1 LVKLTFGETFSLF
14 QLTTM
19 KRILSV
25 VLLSSATLISC
36 STKKENVAT
45 LKDFEFAIQASDNDG
60 LKNCNEEILF
70 WRNKELTN
78 PSDTYLSKIGGAFAK
93 RFAITGVIE
102 DINTSDSLF
111 KQVIK
116 LDPNRTGAYQALA
129 VNCMTR
135 HEFRQARNYIEKA
148 LVIGDNKAAS
158 LFTLFD
164 ISMELGDIDGA
175 KHILSQFENK
185 NAFAYL
191 IREAKVDDQEGK
203 LDVAIEKMERAYERI
218 KDDPSLF
225 SWTLSNLGDMYG
237 HEGRVD
243 EAYQAYLSVLK
254 KNPAHDFSLK
264 GIAWIALSHDH
275 NTTLAKHITSA
286 LLKRKEMP
294 DMHLLLAKIAE
305 QENNLLEKNTQLQL
319 FTQKASEAKYGDM
332 YNKYLALLEAEE
344 FKNPSRTVEIATIE
358 ISNRPT
364 PQSYDLLAWGYFQQ
378 GHVEKAIEVAQQHVE
393 GKTFEPEAT
402 YHLGVIYEKIDEEK
416 SRDFLKKALQS
427 SFELGPSIAATIQ
440 KILE

>member
-1 LVKLTFGETFSLF
+1 
-14 QLTTM
+14 M
-19 KRILSV
+19 KRILFV
-25 VLLSSATLISC
+25 VLLSIGALVSC
-36 STKKENVAT
+36 STKKETVAT
-45 LKDFEFAIQASDNDG
+45 LKDFEFAIQASDSEG
-60 LKNCNEEILF
+60 LQNCNEEISF
-70 WRNKELTN
+70 WRNKELAN
-78 PSDTYLSKIGGAFAK
+78 PSDTYLSKIGGAYTK

-102 DINTSDSLF
+102 DIYTSDSLY
-111 KQVIK
+111 KQVLK
-116 LDPNRTGAYQALA
+116 SDSNRTGAYQALA

-135 HEFRQARNYIEKA
+135 HEFRQAKDYIQKA
-148 LVIGDNKAAS
+148 LLIGDSKAAS

-175 KHILSQFENK
+175 KYILSQFENK

-191 IREAKVDDQEGK
+191 IREAKVDDQEGR
-203 LDVAIEKMERAYERI
+203 LDLAIEKMERAFERI

-237 HEGRVD
+237 HAGRVE
-243 EAYQAYLSVLK
+243 EAYQAYLAVLK
-254 KNPAHDFSLK
+254 KNPAHDFALK

-275 NTTLAKHITSA
+275 NTILAKQLVSILA
-286 LLKRKEMP
+286 KRKEMP

-305 QENNLLEKNTQLQL
+305 QENNVSEKVTQLKL
-319 FTQKASEAKYGDM
+319 FAQKASDAKYGDM

-344 FKNPSRTVEIATIE
+344 FKNPSKTVEIATIE

-378 GHVEKAIEVAQQHVE
+378 GQAEKAIEVAQQHVE
-393 GKTFEPEAT
+393 GKTFEPEAF
-402 YHLGVIYEKIDEEK
+402 YHLGVIYKNIDKEK
-416 SRDFLKKALQS
+416 SNDFLKEALQS

-440 KILE
+440 KSLE